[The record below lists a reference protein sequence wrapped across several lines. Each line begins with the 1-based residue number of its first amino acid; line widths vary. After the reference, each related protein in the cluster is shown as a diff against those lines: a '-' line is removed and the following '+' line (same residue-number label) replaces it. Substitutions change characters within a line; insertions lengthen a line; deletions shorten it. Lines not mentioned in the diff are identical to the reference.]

1 MATDKLI
8 TPPQKPL
15 GRESWQCK
23 VVEATRGNTTQ
34 LGAII
39 VAILRQTPASGKR
52 CFGQTA
58 VITSDSMVLCDF
70 IDRHGQKFPSAFVCS
85 VRDLKSNLARLADH
99 CKLSDD
105 ERKELFAAARGWI
118 SHDYS
123 PEGQGLKEAKQ

>member
-1 MATDKLI
+1 MPENKIVL
-8 TPPQKPL
+8 PPQPKL

-58 VITSDSMVLCDF
+58 VITSDHMVLCDF
-70 IDRHGQKFPSAFVCS
+70 TDRDGGLHRSAFVCS
-85 VRDLKSNLARLADH
+85 VRDLKTNLARLADH

-123 PEGQGLKEAKQ
+123 PEGQGLKEAKK